1 MIRTCYDSLLPL
13 LPTHSAPSYFDPTT
27 IARHLG
33 DNWVLKSSNLRKLL
47 RNLEHYF
54 HEDLH
59 KDTDFRDID
68 QNKIAKE
75 ADYSQIASLVELVA
89 AAAVTCP
96 EKGEYVRRIMQ
107 LSPENQVA
115 MKGILESSL
124 QRLSDYEDDDEA
136 HASGEENELVFG
148 GAHADESTEH
158 EDDPQHMGGTK
169 LFGSHDANDLEQQ
182 LEDARREIAAL
193 KSQAS
198 VFAEDNENAQKKL
211 RALVEDLQDRLLKR
225 QNDLIQVEEDLQ
237 KATSELD
244 DIKSKM
250 MRMEEEKAQLADDLD
265 VANAK
270 AQQLHKAEA
279 TVVAYK
285 KKLDSVGVMNQQ
297 MTELEDQASSY
308 LRQIMELENEVKK
321 SNALQKT
328 VNELQDQIAKLDKE
342 RSQMESS
349 HRTSATEIADFKSQ
363 LSAAESAK
371 KMYEEELRELRA
383 QQEHG
388 AGADM
393 GSMGEGLA
401 SVGPAQTK
409 EQRERVM
416 RLEIENKKLQ
426 EELEKLKI
434 STESTSSSAT
444 APIAVAVSA
453 ASESGDASSQ
463 QEIQRLRSELEAKEK
478 ENAKVRG
485 DKDKLEAYTK
495 RTLAKFQDKY
505 LVALQEC
512 KSKLKEKQDKIE
524 ILEKRSASERSA
536 QKREERLLSSTI
548 YELGLAIMQNKL
560 KSGGPAGDK

>member
-1 MIRTCYDSLLPL
+1 M
-13 LPTHSAPSYFDPTT
+13 
-27 IARHLG
+27 
-33 DNWVLKSSNLRKLL
+33 KSSNLRKLL

-54 HEDLH
+54 HDDLR

-75 ADYSQIASLVELVA
+75 AEPSHIASLVELVA

-107 LSPENQVA
+107 LTPENQVA

-124 QRLSDYEDDDEA
+124 QRLTDYEDEEA
-136 HASGEENELVFG
+136 HDSGEENELVFG
-148 GAHADESTEH
+148 GAQADEDSTEH
-158 EDDPQHMGGTK
+158 DDDDEDRHTNNIAGTK
-169 LFGSHDANDLEQQ
+169 LFGTTHDDTTSDVLEQQ

-193 KSQAS
+193 KSQAAIS
-198 VFAEDNENAQKKL
+198 AEDSENAQKKL

-237 KATSELD
+237 KTTSELD
-244 DIKSKM
+244 DMKSKM

-270 AQQLHKAEA
+270 TQQLYKAEA

-308 LRQIMELENEVKK
+308 LRQIMELENEVKR

-328 VNELQDQIAKLDKE
+328 VNELQEQIVELEKE
-342 RSQMESS
+342 RSHTESS
-349 HRTSATEIADFKSQ
+349 HRTSATEISDLKSR

-371 KMYEEELRELRA
+371 KMFEEELVELRA

-388 AGADM
+388 GNADI
-393 GSMGEGLA
+393 GSVEGLA
-401 SVGPAQTK
+401 SVSPARTK
-409 EQRERVM
+409 EQREKTM
-416 RLEIENKKLQ
+416 RLEIENKKLL

-434 STESTSSSAT
+434 STESTSSPAA

-453 ASESGDASSQ
+453 PDESSAGDASSLQ
-463 QEIQRLRSELEAKEK
+463 QEIQRLKAELDAKEK

-524 ILEKRSASERSA
+524 ILEQRSASERTA

-560 KSGGPAGDK
+560 KSGGSSSDN